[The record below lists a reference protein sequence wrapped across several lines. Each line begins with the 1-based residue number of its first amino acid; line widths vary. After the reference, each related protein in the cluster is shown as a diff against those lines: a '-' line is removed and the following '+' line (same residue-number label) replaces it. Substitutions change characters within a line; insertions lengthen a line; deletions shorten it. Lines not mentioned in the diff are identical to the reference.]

1 MDRQA
6 ETRVTEGFK
15 CHPAKPHGYSVV
27 SGEVLGSCD
36 GRRCAVHPVP
46 VQCRALGRL
55 RPCKRDGQV
64 GDAVGMAG
72 PLQIIKRD
80 QKAKVH
86 QKAKNKT
93 KQNPKNNSQQFNRS
107 NIPFIFL
114 KVKLLRIFQG

>member
-1 MDRQA
+1 MWWTGKLRLELQRVSNA
-6 ETRVTEGFK
+6 ILLNRMATLSSVGRCWGVVTEG
-15 CHPAKPHGYSVV
+15 
-27 SGEVLGSCD
+27 GE
-36 GRRCAVHPVP
+36 RCT
-46 VQCRALGRL
+46 QCRCSAE
-55 RPCKRDGQV
+55 PCKHDGQV